1 VKNLLALLQSTQD
14 APRDSAPPGPSA
26 SSSGAAVLHGQSHQA
41 GYDPHQPIHSD
52 LRSNGARN
60 SALPSQRQ
68 LDDLLSSL
76 NGPAAAG
83 PSRPSGSARKHLI
96 EPFGP
101 LAEVSRFPQALP
113 ASAPSSNSNDAEY
126 RDASWASR
134 RESADGGSSAGLTH
148 GHAHDRKGKGRDEGF
163 ETMPFSKALPIIS
176 DLLGSEDFKKELRK
190 V

>member
-14 APRDSAPPGPSA
+14 TPLDSAPPGQSA
-26 SSSGAAVLHGQSHQA
+26 SSSHGQSHQA

-52 LRSNGARN
+52 LRGN
-60 SALPSQRQ
+60 SAPNSGLPSQRQ
-68 LDDLLSSL
+68 LDDLLSTL
-76 NGPAAAG
+76 NGPAAG

>member
-1 VKNLLALLQSTQD
+1 MKHLLALLQSTQD
-14 APRDSAPPGPSA
+14 APLDSAPPGPSA
-26 SSSGAAVLHGQSHQA
+26 SSSHGQSHQA

-52 LRSNGARN
+52 LRGNGAPN

-76 NGPAAAG
+76 NGPAAG

-101 LAEVSRFPQALP
+101 LAEVSRFPQSLP
-113 ASAPSSNSNDAEY
+113 ASTPSSNSNGAEY

-134 RESADGGSSAGLTH
+134 RESTDRDTPAGPSL
-148 GHAHDRKGKGRDEGF
+148 GHAHDPKGKGREEGF
-163 ETMPFSKALPIIS
+163 ETMPFSKALPLIS
-176 DLLGSEDFKKELRK
+176 GLLEDEDFRKELRK

>member
-1 VKNLLALLQSTQD
+1 MKNLLALLQSTQD
-14 APRDSAPPGPSA
+14 APLDSAPPGPSA
-26 SSSGAAVLHGQSHQA
+26 SSSGAAVRHGQSHQA
-41 GYDPHQPIHSD
+41 GYDPHQPIHS
-52 LRSNGARN
+52 LRGNGAPN

-83 PSRPSGSARKHLI
+83 PSRPNGSARKHLI

-101 LAEVSRFPQALP
+101 LAEVSRFPHTLP
-113 ASAPSSNSNDAEY
+113 ASTPSSNSNDAEY

-134 RESADGGSSAGLTH
+134 RESADGGNSAGPTR
-148 GHAHDRKGKGRDEGF
+148 GHAPDPKGKGREEGF
-163 ETMPFSKALPIIS
+163 ETMPFSKALPLIS
-176 DLLGSEDFKKELRK
+176 GLLGDEDFKKELRK